1 MPLICQTTA
10 WPFSRAAPGRKIE
23 KPLTMNGFGPR
34 CLKQNWVFQLCDG
47 LGFAPKRSTRFYQLL
62 AAIWLGNLRPVVLGT
77 SALGQERSFDPNF
90 PNVRFTSKADITGS
104 ISDWN
109 ERRNTY
115 TCT

>member
-1 MPLICQTTA
+1 MALARGASNRTGCFNYAMGSALHQ
-10 WPFSRAAPGRKIE
+10 SGHS
-23 KPLTMNGFGPR
+23 
-34 CLKQNWVFQLCDG
+34 
-47 LGFAPKRSTRFYQLL
+47 STRLYQLL